1 LNTARQV
8 KDMLRK
14 NAGFSL
20 TELMVIIGIIGIM
33 AGIAMPNLIGWLPK
47 YRMGSAAREI
57 LGTLEFARL
66 TAVKRNA
73 ATLVTLDYANDLVRV
88 TVGATTVRTIRMPA
102 GIDLKEPAS
111 PSIGASF
118 NFNGQG
124 MADKSGEVLISDGG
138 RHPDKKVTLSTGGS
152 IKIQ

>member
-1 LNTARQV
+1 
-8 KDMLRK
+8 MLRK

-73 ATLVTLDYANDLVRV
+73 ATLVTLDYANDLVRI
-88 TVGATTVRTIRMPA
+88 TVGATSVRTIRMPA

-111 PSIGASF
+111 PSLGASF